1 MMLDLQRSAPP
12 PIPKPVITP
21 WPGSQLVPLPF
32 PTGTGTLRYLNI
44 KAGGGRM
51 DRWHTYRLVSY
62 THFLDCRGD
71 ERGALRTCL
80 VSMAAVVNSDG
91 GELEQRGWGDGGA

>member
-1 MMLDLQRSAPP
+1 
-12 PIPKPVITP
+12 
-21 WPGSQLVPLPF
+21 
-32 PTGTGTLRYLNI
+32 
-44 KAGGGRM
+44 M

-62 THFLDCRGD
+62 THFLDSRGD

-91 GELEQRGWGDGGA
+91 GELGWQLERPLCWCMRYLMEPAPASHMIDRLAQAPWICNNESAEIIYGWDTRAE